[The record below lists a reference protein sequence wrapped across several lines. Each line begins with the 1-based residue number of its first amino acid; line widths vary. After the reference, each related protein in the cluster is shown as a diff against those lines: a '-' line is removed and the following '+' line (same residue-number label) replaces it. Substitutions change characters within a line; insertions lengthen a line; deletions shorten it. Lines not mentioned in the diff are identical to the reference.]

1 MEINQYNPQGLKEGY
16 LICLTKK
23 LMELKV
29 INKNSD
35 SLTEVFGLSK
45 ENIQTKVMALLFMSP
60 TMSTHKMLVEIARN
74 SSTMEE
80 LAVMTYIVSSSI
92 SDLKKFMNDE
102 GTK

>member
-1 MEINQYNPQGLKEGY
+1 
-16 LICLTKK
+16 
-23 LMELKV
+23 MELKV

-45 ENIQTKVMALLFMSP
+45 ENIQTKVKALLFMYP
-60 TMSTHKMLVEIARN
+60 TMSRTHEMLVEIARN

-80 LAVMTYIVSSSI
+80 LAVMTYIVSSYI
-92 SDLKKFMNDE
+92 SDYRKFMNDE